1 MIETIKN
8 YVQEYDRIL
17 VLSTGLLSNETII
30 RGISNHSGKK
40 TLLLMKNQETVN
52 FPKGNVDIQPISGE
66 QYRSIE
72 KLYHTY
78 EFSDRICL
86 LTDGNQYGS
95 LINYVLSGRLTEEQA
110 FAALLQG

>member
-30 RGISNHSGKK
+30 RGISNYAGKK
-40 TLLLMKNQETVN
+40 TLLLIKNHETVN
-52 FPKGNVDIQPISGE
+52 FPKNNVNIQSISGE

-72 KLYHTY
+72 KLYYTY

-95 LINYVLSGRLTEEQA
+95 LVNYILSGWLTEEQA
-110 FAALLQG
+110 FAALLQS